1 VITIVSNSEEV
12 VTVGIPVTVS
22 YRLLDA
28 AEVADLRKARA
39 DKASGLATLI
49 EWKAGLKPITDEE
62 VTRDLGEI
70 KDGGIKRSFA
80 ADRLGKATPLES
92 RRAEV
97 AGVLDELAKG
107 NDNFMRHKATKALV
121 FWATP
126 AQLPTLI
133 QLLQTGD
140 NLVKDYALYAVAP
153 FKDEKAAAAAAG
165 LLGEFGLRTKAA
177 ACLKVMGPVAEKAVV
192 PYLKHQQVWARQEA
206 VKVLAEIGTKRSI
219 PALKALAIDRS
230 VAADAAAAIQAIQK
244 RK

>member
-70 KDGGIKRSFA
+70 K
-80 ADRLGKATPLES
+80 DRLGKATPLES